1 MSSMLNDMPIDNQLA
16 PQFKLEKN
24 PMSMDNSVEYE
35 WYEIK
40 TDNLSPSEQANN
52 WRLQLKN
59 QQVFVNPA
67 RAYLEV
73 QFRIVSNQ
81 AGGYA
86 ALAGG
91 TAATL
96 QSHILTLFDRATLR
110 VGGQLVES
118 VNEAH
123 IAKGLVQPLL
133 HYSQDYASSSGT
145 NEFFYPDVGTA
156 DVANTNQ
163 GRRNNSGGTAQFA
176 FTHAAF
182 NAADNVAAN
191 ALNVQENPLHNAGFE
206 KRRKRT
212 NASAYVTCWVPLS
225 ALFGFCSIDRVLVN
239 NQFVIELT
247 RSSPE
252 HHILGT
258 AANAQTCGIK
268 SISCWMPNI
277 LPKSVVDLALKS
289 SLASGVVSNY
299 LYPHMSCYTIAG
311 GAGVNNHRVITSS
324 EKVTYA
330 FVLARLPGRNETT
343 SVSTTSDVVT
353 TLEVRLNGRAY
364 PSQNYVNLVGDTTDK
379 ARAYSDLL
387 RYMARGYDFSSGI
400 GLPYEEWKE
409 CSIFAFDMT
418 SQPASFEG
426 QPAQVEIRA
435 NTTAAVDWSVCVLSE
450 KRTQIRYDG
459 GSAVVLV
466 N

>member
-1 MSSMLNDMPIDNQLA
+1 MSSMLNDMPIDNELSN
-16 PQFKLEKN
+16 QFKLEKN

-40 TDNLSPSEQANN
+40 TDNLAPAESANN

-67 RAYLEV
+67 RAYLEI
-73 QFRIVSNQ
+73 QFRIVDAN
-81 AGGYA
+81 GA

-96 QSHILTLFDRATLR
+96 QSHVLTLFDRATLR

-145 NEFFYPDVGTA
+145 NEFFYPDKGTGRVNNTA
-156 DVANTNQ
+156 AIVANSQ
-163 GRRNNSGGTAQFA
+163 YQ
-176 FTHAAF
+176 FTHVALDG
-182 NAADNVAAN
+182 NAAN
-191 ALNVQENPLHNAGFE
+191 ANTLNIQANPLNNPGFE
-206 KRRKRT
+206 ARRART
-212 NASAYVTCWVPLS
+212 NGSAYVTCWVPLS

-247 RSSPE
+247 RSAAK

-258 AANAQTCGIK
+258 GAGVETCGVK

-311 GAGVNNHRVITSS
+311 GAGVNNHRIITSS

-330 FVLARLPGRNETT
+330 FVLARLGNRDETS

-400 GLPYEEWKE
+400 GLPYEEWKR
-409 CSIFAFDMT
+409 CTIFAFDMT
-418 SQPASFEG
+418 SQPSSFEG

-435 NTTAAVDWSVCVLSE
+435 NTTAAVEWNVCVLSE

>member
-1 MSSMLNDMPIDNQLA
+1 MSSMLNDMPIDNQLSS
-16 PQFKLEKN
+16 QYKLEKN
-24 PMSMDNSVEYE
+24 PMSLDNSVEYE

-40 TDNLSPSEQANN
+40 TDNLSPAESAQN
-52 WRLQLKN
+52 WRIQLKN

-73 QFRIVSNQ
+73 QFRIVDAN
-81 AGGYA
+81 GA
-86 ALAGG
+86 ALAGD

-96 QSHILTLFDRATLR
+96 QSHVLSLFNRATLR
-110 VGGQLVES
+110 VGGQLVEV
-118 VNEAH
+118 VNEAN
-123 IAKGLVQPLL
+123 IAKGLIQPLL

-145 NEFFYPDVGTA
+145 NEFFYPDTGTGRA
-156 DVANTNQ
+156 NNTNAIVAT
-163 GRRNNSGGTAQFA
+163 SQFQ

-182 NAADNVAAN
+182 NAADNVAVN
-191 ALNVQENPLHNAGFE
+191 ALNVQANPLNNPGFE
-206 KRRKRT
+206 ARRART

-225 ALFGFCSIDRVLVN
+225 ALFGFCSVDRVLVN

-247 RSSPE
+247 KSLAAD
-252 HHILGT
+252 HILGT
-258 AANAQTCGIK
+258 GAGVETCGVK

-277 LPKSVVDLALKS
+277 IPKSVVDLALKS

-299 LYPHMSCYTIAG
+299 LYPHMSAYSFNGDNGT
-311 GAGVNNHRVITSS
+311 NSHRVVTSS
-324 EKVTYA
+324 EKVTYC
-330 FVLARLPGRNETT
+330 FVIARAANRTETS
-343 SVSTTSDVVT
+343 SVSTTADNVEQ
-353 TLEVRLNGRAY
+353 LEIRLNGRPY
-364 PSQNYVNLVGDTTDK
+364 PSQNYINLRTSKLDRS
-379 ARAYSDLL
+379 RAYADLL

-400 GLPYEEWKE
+400 GLTFEEWE
-409 CSIFAFDMT
+409 RCSIYAFDMT

-426 QPAQVEIRA
+426 QPSTIELRG
-435 NTTAAVDWSVCVLSE
+435 TTNAAVKWSVCVLSE

>member
-1 MSSMLNDMPIDNQLA
+1 MSSMLNDMPIDNELSN
-16 PQFKLEKN
+16 QFKLEKN

-40 TDNLSPSEQANN
+40 TDNLAPSEQANN

-67 RAYLEV
+67 RAYLEI
-73 QFRIVSNQ
+73 QFRIVDAN
-81 AGGYA
+81 GA

-96 QSHILTLFDRATLR
+96 QSHVLTLFDRATLR

-145 NEFFYPDVGTA
+145 NEFFYPDKGTGRVNNTA
-156 DVANTNQ
+156 AIVANSQ
-163 GRRNNSGGTAQFA
+163 YQ
-176 FTHAAF
+176 FTHVALDG
-182 NAADNVAAN
+182 NAAN
-191 ALNVQENPLHNAGFE
+191 ANTLNIQANPLNNPGFE
-206 KRRKRT
+206 ARRART
-212 NASAYVTCWVPLS
+212 NGSAYVTCWVPLS

-247 RSSPE
+247 RSAAK

-258 AANAQTCGIK
+258 AAGVETCGVK

-299 LYPHMSCYTIAG
+299 LYPHMSCYSVAG
-311 GAGVNNHRVITSS
+311 GNGVNNHRIITSS

-330 FVLARLPGRNETT
+330 FVLARLGNRDETS

-400 GLPYEEWKE
+400 GLPYEEWKR
-409 CSIFAFDMT
+409 CTIFAFDMT
-418 SQPASFEG
+418 SQPSSFEG

-435 NTTAAVDWSVCVLSE
+435 NTTAAVEWNVCVLSE